1 MTRSDKRSLELDEHL
16 EFQRLLHVLRM
27 IGMLLLL
34 AGIVAAL
41 AGVFGGGG
49 PLSQARATG
58 GALDASY
65 PRFARLQSPV
75 RIAFELPTA
84 AVGGDTFE
92 LVLEGDHVREFDV
105 EHIVPEPREVAAAG
119 HRVRYT
125 FSVARG
131 ERQRV
136 SLKGRPQAIGKLS
149 GTAALG
155 GQPPVRIDSFV
166 YP

>member
-1 MTRSDKRSLELDEHL
+1 MTRSDKRSLQLDEHL
-16 EFQRLLHVLRM
+16 EFQRLLHVLRT
-27 IGMLLLL
+27 IGMLVLL

-49 PLSQARATG
+49 PMSQAHATG

-65 PRFARLQSPV
+65 PRFARFQSPAL
-75 RIAFELPTA
+75 IAFELPTA
-84 AVGGDTFE
+84 AVGGDSFE

-125 FSVARG
+125 FDVAPG
-131 ERQRV
+131 ERQLVRI
-136 SLKGRPQAIGKLS
+136 KGRPQTIGRVS
-149 GTAALG
+149 GTAAIG
-155 GQPPVRIDSFV
+155 GQPPLRIDSFV